1 MMKAEANY
9 ESDTDEVSKEI
20 SKIKITN
27 LLSPLKGMEEE
38 IQPLQKGMLMQITD
52 QFTPYSVQMVYSQS
66 VLNRKVRRKA
76 RMINKQIVN
85 FRESE
90 QKVTRSRN
98 NFEVNLSPL
107 RTFTNFKTQKMTTP
121 AKLVV
126 KKMSLAGS
134 KDMMQSPHLLRTFT
148 ETS

>member
-1 MMKAEANY
+1 
-9 ESDTDEVSKEI
+9 
-20 SKIKITN
+20 
-27 LLSPLKGMEEE
+27 
-38 IQPLQKGMLMQITD
+38 
-52 QFTPYSVQMVYSQS
+52 MVYSQS

-107 RTFTNFKTQKMTTP
+107 RTFTNFKT
-121 AKLVV
+121 
-126 KKMSLAGS
+126 
-134 KDMMQSPHLLRTFT
+134 
-148 ETS
+148 